1 MLSRLSISNFALI
14 DSLELLPDP
23 HLSIITGETGAGKS
37 IMLGALGLLLGE
49 KAAASV
55 TTDKDRK
62 TVVEAEFSGIPEE
75 VTSLMSDIDPEWNGG
90 SIILRRELS
99 PGGRSRAFVEDSPV
113 KISVLADIARRLVD
127 IHSQHSNMLL
137 TLPANQLR
145 LIDALADNTAILEDY
160 RSEFRTFLQLRNT
173 IKQIREENE
182 RNRSNRRIYEFQLE
196 ELRKL
201 NPKQGELEAVER
213 RFDILSDAE
222 EIREH
227 LSSAFAALNG
237 GVASAVASISDAM
250 DSVSMVDMSLFE
262 HDIQPILTDDM
273 TIDDFSVLERL
284 RQAYIEIKDIAETI
298 GEYASQ
304 VDSDPSELATVTTRM
319 NDLYAARKH
328 FNVAD
333 ADALVELRDSL
344 ERKLSLLD
352 SESGDLEELERK
364 AKASAVRLKAKAD
377 ALTASRMEA
386 AARFEKRLMEDVRPL
401 GLPNLLFKVDFSQG
415 KFSREGVDQ
424 VEFLTT
430 FNKNMPLQP
439 MSKVASGGELSRL
452 MLCIKNIMA
461 RSMNLPT
468 VIFDEI
474 DTGVSGEIADRMG
487 AMMKEMGEDSQVIAI
502 THLPQV
508 ASKGSRHFKVFKKDN
523 DLRTVSDVKCLS
535 QEERVVEIAGMLSG
549 ETLNDAA
556 LNAARALLAL

>member
-1 MLSRLSISNFALI
+1 
-14 DSLELLPDP
+14 
-23 HLSIITGETGAGKS
+23 
-37 IMLGALGLLLGE
+37 LGLLLGE

-75 VTSLMSDIDPEWNGG
+75 VTSLMSDIDPEWNGD

-222 EIREH
+222 EIRDH

-237 GVASAVASISDAM
+237 GVASAVASISDAI

-352 SESGDLEELERK
+352 SESGALEALERK
-364 AKASAVRLKAKAD
+364 AKASAVRLTAKAD

-386 AARFEKRLMEDVRPL
+386 AARFEKRLMEDV
-401 GLPNLLFKVDFSQG
+401 
-415 KFSREGVDQ
+415 
-424 VEFLTT
+424 
-430 FNKNMPLQP
+430 
-439 MSKVASGGELSRL
+439 
-452 MLCIKNIMA
+452 
-461 RSMNLPT
+461 
-468 VIFDEI
+468 
-474 DTGVSGEIADRMG
+474 
-487 AMMKEMGEDSQVIAI
+487 
-502 THLPQV
+502 
-508 ASKGSRHFKVFKKDN
+508 
-523 DLRTVSDVKCLS
+523 
-535 QEERVVEIAGMLSG
+535 
-549 ETLNDAA
+549 
-556 LNAARALLAL
+556 